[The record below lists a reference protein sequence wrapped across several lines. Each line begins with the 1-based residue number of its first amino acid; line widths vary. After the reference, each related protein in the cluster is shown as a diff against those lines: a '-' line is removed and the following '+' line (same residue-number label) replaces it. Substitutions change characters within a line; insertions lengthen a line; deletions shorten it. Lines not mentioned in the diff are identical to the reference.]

1 MAALVGVDCR
11 GFLGERLARGLL
23 WIPAVWTG
31 IGGRASLHS
40 LRAGA
45 LERAPW
51 FAIVAVVA
59 VLGIGLRTARSLDY
73 NVPDDAVTSMQYAKN
88 LALGNGLVFNLGER
102 VDGYTNFLWVIVM
115 TPLYACSRLLGVPFV
130 PVVVHVGILLA
141 VTCVGLTYVIARTLW
156 GRHPA
161 VAVALVACVAD
172 RAFTTWAVLGLE
184 VHLVAAFML
193 LALVIA
199 RSELPRRGL
208 YLGLALLGAHLTRP
222 DAALFGACLVG
233 SELVAALLDGK
244 RGDTVRCRSGLR
256 SLAIAVVA
264 WLVPYAA
271 YFAWHYAYYGA
282 PFPNTYYAKLGGSV
296 DAWARGLIY
305 LREFFD
311 RRAWVPAFG
320 LVAFIGVGDRTVR
333 TLVAYVTLHLV
344 YVAYVGGDFMG
355 GHRFLVP
362 EVPMMALLV
371 AAAVA
376 RLWELSNHA
385 ATTRLLRELSLSRDH
400 VAGFG
405 VALVVGGLLLLYARG
420 RERYALDTDAD
431 SWRNDHSRQQRLL
444 TWLRDVK
451 PANATFAT
459 GLIGHTGF
467 YGEVRVIDTFGI
479 IDPVVARRELKT
491 LGRGHAGHEK
501 AATVDEVLAKKPT
514 YVGIYVLDANLWKR
528 GYYLDTD
535 VPRDT
540 VPGIWVR
547 DVLAE
552 RGRVVP
558 GTTLDFERGR
568 EGGFVASG
576 AAFEAWPARGNEAGQ
591 GVVQGAEGG
600 FLNSFHA
607 SLQNRATG
615 TLVSAPFELK
625 GDHLVF
631 RLAGGEDLER
641 LHVALRVDDVVA
653 RRATGKNSDVM
664 GRVDWDIRPWRGKAA
679 TLELRDDSAE
689 PWGYIAVDAIAQVS
703 NG

>member
-1 MAALVGVDCR
+1 M
-11 GFLGERLARGLL
+11 
-23 WIPAVWTG
+23 WTG
-31 IGGRASLHS
+31 IGGRTSLLS
-40 LRAGA
+40 LRVGA
-45 LERAPW
+45 VDRAPW
-51 FAIVAVVA
+51 LAIVAVVA
-59 VLGIGLRTARSLDY
+59 VVVLGIRTARFLDF

-88 LALGNGLVFNLGER
+88 LALGNGLVFNVGER

-115 TPLYACSRLLGVPFV
+115 TPLYACCRLLGIPFV
-130 PVVVHVGILLA
+130 PAIVHVGILLA
-141 VTCVGLTYVIARTLW
+141 AGCVALTYLIARSLW
-156 GRHPA
+156 GRHLA
-161 VAVALVACVAD
+161 VAIAVLACVVD

-184 VHLVAAFML
+184 VHLVSAFML

-199 RSELPRRGL
+199 RSERPRRGI

-222 DAALFGACLVG
+222 DAALFGVCLVG
-233 SELVAALLDGK
+233 SEFVAALLDWR
-244 RGDTVRCRSGLR
+244 RGDTVACRSGLR
-256 SLAIAVVA
+256 SLAIAVGV

-282 PFPNTYYAKLGGSV
+282 PFPNTYYVKLGGSV
-296 DAWARGLIY
+296 DGWARGAIY
-305 LREFFD
+305 LREFFEL
-311 RRAWVPAFG
+311 RGWVPALG
-320 LVAFIGVGDRTVR
+320 LVALLGVGDRTLR
-333 TLVAYVTLHLV
+333 TLFAYVSLHLV

-355 GHRFLVP
+355 GHRFLAP

-376 RLWELSNHA
+376 RLWDLANHA
-385 ATTRLLRELSLSRDH
+385 VTGRFLRGFSLSREH

-405 VALVVGGLLLLYARG
+405 MALVVGGLLLLHARG
-420 RERYALDTDAD
+420 RERNALDIDIE
-431 SWRNDHSRQQRLL
+431 SWRDVHSRQEKLL
-444 TWLRDVK
+444 TWLRGVR
-451 PANATFAT
+451 PTNATFAT

-467 YGEVRVIDTFGI
+467 YGDVRVIDTFGI
-479 IDPVVARRELKT
+479 IDPVVARREVKT

-514 YVGIYVLDANLWKR
+514 YVGIYVLATDLWKR

-540 VPGIWVR
+540 VPGVWVR

-552 RGRVVP
+552 RGSVVP
-558 GTTLDFERGR
+558 GTRLDFEQGR
-568 EGGFVASG
+568 AGGFVASG
-576 AAFEAWPARGNEAGQ
+576 RAFEAWPARGNEVGQ
-591 GVVQGAEGG
+591 GVVQGAEGA

-607 SLQNRATG
+607 SLQNRAMG

-641 LHVALRVDDVVA
+641 LHVALRVDDTVV

-664 GRVDWDIRPWRGKAA
+664 GRVDWDIRPFRRKTAR
-679 TLELRDDSAE
+679 LELRDDSAE
-689 PWGYIAVDAIAQVS
+689 PWGYIAVDAIAQMS
-703 NG
+703 DG